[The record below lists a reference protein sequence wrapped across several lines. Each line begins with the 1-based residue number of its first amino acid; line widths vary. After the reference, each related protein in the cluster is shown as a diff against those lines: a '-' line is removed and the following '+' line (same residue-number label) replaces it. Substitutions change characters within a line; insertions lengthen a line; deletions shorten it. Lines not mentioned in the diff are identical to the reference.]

1 MLLLGKIALYI
12 AGIAAGLLLLIPIMC
27 MVEFII
33 RNAMY
38 LAEILVDGIVD
49 GLNWVSQ
56 LFKRKHKK

>member
-12 AGIAAGLLLLIPIMC
+12 AGIAAGLLLLIPIVC
-27 MVEFII
+27 IIAFIV

-38 LAEILVDGIVD
+38 IAEILVDGIVD

-56 LFKRKHKK
+56 IFKRKHKK